1 MLAVWCAGT
10 LKGGLELGG
19 SRIAGVRLQG
29 RQAWTWE
36 PILEAVEHHGEAV
49 RGQYDFVYK
58 FPTSAPMSPSS
69 KQTAVGGL
77 VAPAAYLIV
86 MCDFSEQQLST
97 PVIPDVFIP
106 RTA

>member
-58 FPTSAPMSPSS
+58 FPMSAFVFLLN
-69 KQTAVGGL
+69 KQTVDAGL

-86 MCDFSEQQLST
+86 MCHFSQAFEFT
-97 PVIPDVFIP
+97 GD
-106 RTA
+106 A